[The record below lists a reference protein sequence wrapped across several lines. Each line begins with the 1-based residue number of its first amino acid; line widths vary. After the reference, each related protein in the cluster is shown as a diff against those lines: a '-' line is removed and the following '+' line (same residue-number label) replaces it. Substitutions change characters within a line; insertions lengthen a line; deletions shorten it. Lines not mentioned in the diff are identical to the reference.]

1 MIEEK
6 KVGYKQTD
14 IGIIPEDWNVKYLGD
29 LANFYKG
36 KFLPKSNISYSGKF
50 KCIHYGELF
59 THYKEK
65 IKDIR
70 YKTNQP
76 LNISFLSKSNDVLMP
91 TSDVTPNGLAKASCV
106 LEDNLILGGDILV
119 IRMKEQA
126 KLNGVFLSYFIRL
139 HKDEIMKRISGTT
152 VYHLYA
158 SDIKDLLV
166 HFPEIEEQNSIVS
179 ALMDIDGLI
188 NSLEELIVK
197 KRNMKKAAIQKLIT
211 GEKRIPGFC
220 TKWEKSPLEDLAN
233 FYKGK
238 FLPKSNI
245 SYSGKFKCIHYGELF
260 THYKEKIKDIRYK
273 TNQPLNISFLSK
285 SNDVLMPT
293 SDVTPNGLAKA
304 SCVLEDNLIL
314 GGDILVIRMKEQA
327 KLNGVFLSYFIRLHK
342 DEIMKRISGTTV
354 YHLYASDIKDL
365 LVHFPEIEEQNSI
378 VSILE
383 DMSEEIEIIEHRLA
397 KANSMKAGMMHDL
410 LSGKTRL
417 CQTNIQKEFAS

>member
-1 MIEEK
+1 LINSLEELIVK
-6 KVGYKQTD
+6 KRNMKKAAIQKLVTGEKR
-14 IGIIPEDWNVKYLGD
+14 IPGFCAKWEKSPLED

-36 KFLPKSNISYSGKF
+36 KFLPKSNISDSGKF

-65 IKDIR
+65 IKHIR

-76 LNISFLSKSNDVLMP
+76 QNISFLSKSNDVLMP

-119 IRMKEQA
+119 IRIKEQS

-158 SDIKDLLV
+158 SDIKNLL
-166 HFPEIEEQNSIVS
+166 
-179 ALMDIDGLI
+179 ID
-188 NSLEELIVK
+188 
-197 KRNMKKAAIQKLIT
+197 
-211 GEKRIPGFC
+211 
-220 TKWEKSPLEDLAN
+220 
-233 FYKGK
+233 
-238 FLPKSNI
+238 
-245 SYSGKFKCIHYGELF
+245 
-260 THYKEKIKDIRYK
+260 
-273 TNQPLNISFLSK
+273 
-285 SNDVLMPT
+285 
-293 SDVTPNGLAKA
+293 
-304 SCVLEDNLIL
+304 
-314 GGDILVIRMKEQA
+314 
-327 KLNGVFLSYFIRLHK
+327 
-342 DEIMKRISGTTV
+342 
-354 YHLYASDIKDL
+354 
-365 LVHFPEIEEQNSI
+365 FPEIEEQNSI

-417 CQTNIQKEFAS
+417 CQTNIPKEFAS